1 MSAVTIEP
9 KETGARKVMSRDL
22 RSEPAFGSAV
32 LNGLYDLSV
41 ATPRQL
47 AQLTG
52 VSELIVRSV
61 LEALTLVDRLDFN
74 RDTGEYSLGEGRSAR
89 GPGATSA

>member
-1 MSAVTIEP
+1 MTAATRDGT
-9 KETGARKVMSRDL
+9 ETGARKVMSVDL
-22 RSEPAFGSAV
+22 RSEPAFGCAV
-32 LNGLYDLSV
+32 FSGLNDLSV

-61 LEALTLVDRLDFN
+61 LEALTFVQQADFR
-74 RDTGEYSLGEGRSAR
+74 RDTGEYSLREAAAALIAWTE
-89 GPGATSA
+89 PA